1 MKKKIQRYLSGEREG
16 FSLIEL
22 IIVIAI
28 MAILIGVIALV
39 VLPYLESGRENRDRQ
54 TLSEISNAFKSAMA
68 NENVAKTMSGK
79 LNSYTVIP
87 DAPTGDIKVLTDKME
102 SYMDGTI
109 KNAKDNLASEAC
121 KGGSFYVQASQDATT
136 KKWTMKVCIRKD
148 GSTNPAKDSDGKDY
162 AQ

>member
-1 MKKKIQRYLSGEREG
+1 MKKKVQKYLSGEREG

-39 VLPYLESGRENRDRQ
+39 VLPYLESARENRDRQ

-68 NENVAKTMSGK
+68 DETTAKSAGTTYSTYK
-79 LNSYTVIP
+79 Q
-87 DAPTGDIKVLTDKME
+87 PTGDLLTKME

-109 KNAKDNLASEAC
+109 ADAESKLSSDACSGGKIYVKASKDAS
-121 KGGSFYVQASQDATT
+121 G
-136 KKWTMKVCIRKD
+136 KWTMSACISKD
-148 GSTNPAKDSDGKDY
+148 SGANPTQDSDGTKY
-162 AQ
+162 EQ